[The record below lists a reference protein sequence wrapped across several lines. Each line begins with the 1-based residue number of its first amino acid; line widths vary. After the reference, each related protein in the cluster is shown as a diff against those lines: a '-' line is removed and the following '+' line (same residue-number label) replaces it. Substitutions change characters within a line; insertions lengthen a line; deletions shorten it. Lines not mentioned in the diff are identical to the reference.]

1 MIKAVLRRL
10 TPWAIATAT
19 TLGATLGGFSP
30 LQPASALGEF
40 GQQELDQSRT
50 VVVAQSVSGGRFYQL
65 LILRQIS
72 NQRACWQ
79 ELPGQ
84 PTQIDPLLLNFDFSG
99 ICERSVDSNGYSV
112 RVGGQ
117 DLNWQYRL
125 QVTRQGNQLL
135 LQAVSVADRK
145 ARPLI
150 VGRSNGL
157 VDGFMKIT
165 LDPGWRLTQRTY
177 NGQSLGHL
185 YLTNDQSLAALS
197 GGATPPVAQTPVA
210 QPPIA
215 QPPTNLPPVVVPP
228 TPPVFTPPTSGSG
241 NTGTFYRVIVPNTS
255 ADVQNHV
262 QAVAPGA
269 FRTTVNG
276 QSVMQ
281 AGLFGEQARAL
292 ELQRNLMAARLPAQ
306 ILQGTGPIPQ
316 STQPTQ
322 PTTPVPPTQVPVG
335 RIRIILDPGHGGN
348 DPGAVGIGGI
358 QEKEINLDIA
368 RRVQQILSAQGIA
381 AVLTRNGDQEID
393 LQPRVDQA
401 EQLDAHLFVSIH
413 ANAISLDRPD
423 INGLETYYYDSG
435 YGLAQ
440 AIHANLL
447 RSTNIRDRGVR
458 QARFYVLRNTSMPS
472 VLVETGFVTGSEDA
486 ARFRSDSARTQIAQG
501 IAQGILTYARQAAL
515 AP

>member
-1 MIKAVLRRL
+1 MIKAVLRRF
-10 TPWAIATAT
+10 TPWAVAGAT
-19 TLGATLGGFSP
+19 TLGATFGSITSP
-30 LQPASALGEF
+30 LPAAAVAEF
-40 GQQELDQSRT
+40 GQREIDQSST
-50 VVVAQSVSGGRFYQL
+50 VLIAKPVSEGQFYQL

-112 RVGGQ
+112 RLGGQ

-125 QVTRQGNQLL
+125 QLTRQGNQLL
-135 LQAVSVADRK
+135 LEAVSVSDR
-145 ARPLI
+145 AAPPLTI
-150 VGRSNGL
+150 GRTNGL
-157 VDGFMKIT
+157 ANGFLKIS

-177 NGQSLGHL
+177 NGQNLGHL
-185 YLTNDQSLAALS
+185 YLTHDQSLATLS
-197 GGATPPVAQTPVA
+197 GTPTSPVT

-228 TPPVFTPPTSGSG
+228 TPPIFTPPNPGTGQ
-241 NTGTFYRVIVPNTS
+241 TGTFYRVIVPDVG
-255 ADVQNHV
+255 ADTQGRV

-269 FRTTVNG
+269 FRATLNG

-281 AGLFGEQARAL
+281 AGLFQEQWRAI
-292 ELQRNLMAARLPAQ
+292 ELQRDLIAAQLPAQ
-306 ILQGTGPIPQ
+306 IIQGTGPIPQ
-316 STQPTQ
+316 PSTPR
-322 PTTPVPPTQVPVG
+322 PPAPIPMGKLRV
-335 RIRIILDPGHGGN
+335 ILDPGHGGR
-348 DPGAVGIGGI
+348 DPGAIGIGGL

-368 RRVQQILSAQGIA
+368 RRVEAILSTQGIA
-381 AVLTRNGDQEID
+381 VVMTRNGDQEVD
-393 LQPRVDQA
+393 LEPRVSQA
-401 EQLDAHLFVSIH
+401 ERLDAHLFISIH

-423 INGLETYYYDSG
+423 VNGLETYYYDTG

-440 AIHANLL
+440 TIHAQVL
-447 RSTNIRDRGVR
+447 RSTNLRDRGVR
-458 QARFYVLRNTSMPS
+458 QSRFYVLRNTSMPA

-486 ARFRSDSARTQIAQG
+486 VRFRSASARDQIAQG

>member
-30 LQPASALGEF
+30 LQPAAAQGEF

-65 LILRQIS
+65 MILRQIS
-72 NQRACWQ
+72 NQRPCWR

-99 ICERSVDSNGYSV
+99 ICERSIDSNGYSV

-150 VGRSNGL
+150 IGRSNGL
-157 VDGFMKIT
+157 ADSFLKIT
-165 LDPGWRLTQRTY
+165 LDPGWRLTQRSY

-185 YLTNDQSLAALS
+185 YLTHDQSLAALS
-197 GGATPPVAQTPVA
+197 GGSASPSTPSPVA
-210 QPPIA
+210 PPPA
-215 QPPTNLPPVVVPP
+215 PPPPTSLPPVNVPS
-228 TPPVFTPPTSGSG
+228 TPPIFTPPTPGTG

-255 ADVQNHV
+255 ADIQNRV

-292 ELQRNLMAARLPAQ
+292 ELQRSLMAARLPAQ
-306 ILQGTGPIPQ
+306 ILQGTGPLP
-316 STQPTQ
+316 QPTQ
-322 PTTPVPPTQVPVG
+322 PTTPLPPTQVPVG
-335 RIRIILDPGHGGN
+335 RIRIILDPGHGGR

-368 RRVQQILSAQGIA
+368 RRVQQILSAQGVA
-381 AVLTRNGDQEID
+381 VVLTRNGDQEID

-413 ANAISLDRPD
+413 ANAISLDRPEV
-423 INGLETYYYDSG
+423 NGLETYYYDSG

-440 AIHANLL
+440 AIHASVL

-486 ARFRSDSARTQIAQG
+486 ARFQSDSARTQIAQG